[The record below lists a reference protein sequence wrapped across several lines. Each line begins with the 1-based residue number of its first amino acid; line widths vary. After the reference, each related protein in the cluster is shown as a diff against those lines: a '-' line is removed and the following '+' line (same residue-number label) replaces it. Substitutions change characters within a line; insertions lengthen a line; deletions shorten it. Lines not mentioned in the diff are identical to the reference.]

1 MAQYKLIHCNINGKD
16 VEKMVDV
23 RASLTDMLRND
34 YHLTS
39 VKKGCEVGE
48 CGACNVLID
57 GECFNSC
64 IYLAVWAE
72 GKHIRTLE
80 GLLGPDGELS
90 DIQQAFMEETAV
102 QCGFCTPGFI
112 MTAVEILESG
122 KEYTREELRKLLSG
136 HLCRCTQNRGVRGGS
151 DVRRL
156 RPRRLRLLS
165 QLQQVDGCLVA
176 QLLCEMRRAALAR
189 THQNARHRGHATAG
203 NQH

>member
-1 MAQYKLIHCNINGKD
+1 MAKKQYQLVTCTINGRE
-16 VEKMVDV
+16 VEQMVDV

-34 YHLTS
+34 FGLTS

-80 GLLGPDGELS
+80 SLMGPNGELS

-122 KEYTREELRKLLSG
+122 KLYTDAELRKLLSG
-136 HLCRCTQNRGVRGGS
+136 HLCRCTGYENILRAVKKTMY
-151 DVRRL
+151 RRL
-156 RPRRLRLLS
+156 GLPMPTEPE
-165 QLQQVDGCLVA
+165 A
-176 QLLCEMRRAALAR
+176 
-189 THQNARHRGHATAG
+189 
-203 NQH
+203 

>member
-1 MAQYKLIHCNINGKD
+1 MSQYKLVRCNINGKD

-48 CGACNVLID
+48 CGACNVIID
-57 GECFNSC
+57 GEAFNSC

-72 GKHIRTLE
+72 GKRIRTLE
-80 GLLGPDGELS
+80 GLLGPNGELS
-90 DIQQAFMEETAV
+90 DIQQAFMEETAI

-122 KEYTREELRKLLSG
+122 KLYDDDTLRKVTRTSSRQSRK
-136 HLCRCTQNRGVRGGS
+136 RCTAVLGRKSIFKTKRES
-151 DVRRL
+151 
-156 RPRRLRLLS
+156 
-165 QLQQVDGCLVA
+165 
-176 QLLCEMRRAALAR
+176 
-189 THQNARHRGHATAG
+189 
-203 NQH
+203 